1 MQKELAGGSPPL
13 NVTARSRSFRASVL
27 IAIAIFLLAFS
38 VRSLTWHDTRFEVG
52 KVQSSVAGDYQRV
65 SELLRQEGL
74 TGFFSSSSS
83 LADLNNLGHPPGYS
97 ILIALVRGVFGSS
110 QAAIQFTQILFD
122 SLAAV
127 LLFLIV
133 LELFSLAPATIAG
146 LFAALS
152 PQLVW
157 NSVLLLP
164 DSLATFPILL
174 AVYLLARGREKPRLA
189 TFVIIG
195 ALVGLSCWLR
205 ANAML
210 LTVFLAAA
218 VLLLHGKKQWRYSL
232 AVIAG
237 TMLIVLPLTI
247 RNAIA
252 TRHFIPVSLGAGQ
265 TLLEGIADYDTS
277 NRFGIPNTD
286 MGIMRQEAEV
296 HQRPE
301 YYGTL
306 FNPDGVQRERA
317 RMKRGASVIVSNP
330 VWFASVMIRRAA
342 SMTRLE
348 RTRLISTTPAVTNPI
363 QTANLSPIVAPLT
376 ALQRCRADSPE
387 ARALFDVINEET
399 LTVMGDNQRYGRQ
412 FSCGPF
418 TVSANTDYLIVLSS
432 RIDQGRLRI
441 SIEDANGHTYVSEI
455 LETFEVEPAG
465 DATQVIRLP
474 FVSRASAIE
483 IKMRSEASAD
493 EPMGHFGTIELYELG
508 PARFLWTRYPR
519 VLVHAV
525 QRVFVTAVF
534 LPLALV
540 GIGLTIFRKR
550 MAALVI
556 LSVVP
561 IYYFTVQSAFHTE
574 YRYVLAVNHFL
585 FAFAAV
591 AISWVA
597 SLVLRARGARDGVKP
612 AQSNH

>member
-13 NVTARSRSFRASVL
+13 NVPARSRSLRARVL
-27 IAIAIFLLAFS
+27 VGIAIFLLAFS

-65 SELLRQEGL
+65 AELLRQEGVG
-74 TGFFSSSSS
+74 GFVSSASS

-97 ILIALVRGVFGSS
+97 ILIALVRTVFGSS
-110 QAAIQFTQILFD
+110 NAAIQFTQILFD

-146 LFAALS
+146 VFAALA
-152 PQLVW
+152 PQLAW

-174 AVYLLARGREKPRLA
+174 AVFLMARSRKKPRLTA
-189 TFVIIG
+189 FVMIG

-210 LTVFLAAA
+210 LAPFFAVA
-218 VLLLHGKKQWRYSL
+218 VLLVHGKKQWRYSL

-237 TMLIVLPLTI
+237 TLLIVLPLTI

-265 TLLEGIADYDTS
+265 TLLEGLADYDTN

-286 MGIMRQEAEV
+286 MGIMKQESEI

-301 YYGTL
+301 YFGML

-317 RMKRGASVIVSNP
+317 RMKRGVRVIASNP
-330 VWFASVMIRRAA
+330 VWFASVMVQRAA

-348 RTRLISTTPAVTNPI
+348 RTRLISRTPTISRSMDIAGLQPLTSSALTDLI
-363 QTANLSPIVAPLT
+363 GRCHGQTASAGIHMDP
-376 ALQRCRADSPE
+376 DSVEP
-387 ARALFDVINEET
+387 T
-399 LTVMGDNQRYGRQ
+399 LTGDGARYGKQ
-412 FSCGPF
+412 ISCGPF
-418 TVSANTDYLIVLSS
+418 ATNPDVEYAFELPVKVY
-432 RIDQGRLRI
+432 QGRMRVSVAAGNDQTASAI
-441 SIEDANGHTYVSEI
+441 IEP
-455 LETFEVEPAG
+455 LETKTGEQLV
-465 DATQVIRLP
+465 QIIRLP
-474 FVSRASAIE
+474 FVASDRVTNIDF
-483 IKMRSEASAD
+483 SNEASQK
-493 EPMGHFGTIELYELG
+493 PPLLSVSSINLYELG

-519 VLVHAV
+519 LLLFQL
-525 QRVFVTAVF
+525 QRVFVTAAF
-534 LPLALV
+534 LPLALIGV
-540 GIGLTIFRKR
+540 GLTIFRKR
-550 MAALVI
+550 TAALII
-556 LSVVP
+556 LAVVP
-561 IYYFTVQSAFHTE
+561 LYYFTVQSAFHTE
-574 YRYVLAVNHFL
+574 YRYVLAVNYFL

-591 AISWVA
+591 AISWVGGKIK
-597 SLVLRARGARDGVKP
+597 SKITSLRAP